1 MKLSSYFYNNKM
13 KFTGKLHDYQKKC
26 LLWMLE
32 RESSAN
38 APGGFLC
45 LDMGM
50 GKTILT
56 IATTCIHE
64 LDHTLIIVP
73 KNIIDQWV
81 NEFYKFSDIVPFVI
95 TANDSNTKKISMD
108 MLHEH
113 RVIITPISTF
123 GSMKN
128 EEESVL
134 MDFDFDRIVVDEAHL
149 IRNNKTKSYKII
161 KKLKSEIKWCL
172 SGTPVNKSD
181 KDFKTLLEF
190 MNIFQVTLSYAARK
204 YMFRIVKDDVD
215 GLNIPDMTL
224 EDIRGEFET
233 VDERDIYKELLENGK
248 VLARAYAA
256 YGDGEGRMRL
266 LEQLLRLRQ
275 SVTNATMLPEGVTD
289 TIFEGEATKLA
300 MLRKDI
306 ESSPIEKTLI
316 FVHWNK
322 EIAAVRTMLK
332 NMGHESVVISGKVSM
347 PDRAEAINRFGD
359 DINFFIIQIEAGG
372 IGLNL
377 QMASRVYI
385 NSLAWNA
392 TSELQA
398 IARSH
403 RIGQTKSVTVKR
415 LIINDTIDDH
425 IIGVQQRKLAAAA
438 EVLGDARIEKYLS
451 SKNSVF
457 KSMLE
462 VFK

>member
-1 MKLSSYFYNNKM
+1 MY
-13 KFTGKLHDYQKKC
+13 
-26 LLWMLE
+26 
-32 RESSAN
+32 
-38 APGGFLC
+38 
-45 LDMGM
+45 
-50 GKTILT
+50 
-56 IATTCIHE
+56 
-64 LDHTLIIVP
+64 
-73 KNIIDQWV
+73 
-81 NEFYKFSDIVPFVI
+81 
-95 TANDSNTKKISMD
+95 
-108 MLHEH
+108 
-113 RVIITPISTF
+113 
-123 GSMKN
+123 
-128 EEESVL
+128 
-134 MDFDFDRIVVDEAHL
+134 
-149 IRNNKTKSYKII
+149 
-161 KKLKSEIKWCL
+161 
-172 SGTPVNKSD
+172 
-181 KDFKTLLEF
+181 
-190 MNIFQVTLSYAARK
+190 
-204 YMFRIVKDDVD
+204 RIVKNDIGD
-215 GLNIPDMTL
+215 LNIPDMTL

-233 VDERDIYKELLENGK
+233 VDERNIYKELLENGK
-248 VLARAYAA
+248 MLARAYAA

-322 EIAAVRTMLK
+322 EIAAMRLMLK
-332 NMGHESVVISGKVSM
+332 DMGHESVVISGKIGM
-347 PDRAEAINRFGD
+347 PDRTTSIERFAD
-359 DINFFIIQIEAGG
+359 DVNFLIIQIESGG

-403 RIGQTKSVTVKR
+403 RIGQTKTVTVKR

-438 EVLGDARIEKYLS
+438 EVLGDARIEKYLT